1 MDESL
6 AVQALMNIRVQGVCH
21 LQPIAR
27 SGYRATVRHDGTRV
41 GARMCPR
48 RVKRQSRRAVR
59 ALKAMLVRR
68 KAPLTRVKAPM
79 NQIMAMGATVRTMPA
94 TAMMAP

>member
-41 GARMCPR
+41 GARMCP
-48 RVKRQSRRAVR
+48 
-59 ALKAMLVRR
+59 
-68 KAPLTRVKAPM
+68 
-79 NQIMAMGATVRTMPA
+79 GG
-94 TAMMAP
+94 